1 MGDSKSV
8 SALRRSAC
16 GDMRI
21 SNMRYGYDASLEYPS
36 VECFIQPIVSRQNS
50 CCTSRA
56 TESFV
61 WQSYERICNMLS
73 LKHETLFPSQQMKQH
88 LNQLQQQYSLQKQ
101 HFNQLQQQ
109 YSLQKQHFHQLQQQ
123 YSLQKQHFNQLQQQ
137 YSLQKQHFH
146 QLQQQYS
153 SQRMGVFY

>member
-1 MGDSKSV
+1 MFLFSTCCCRATLKSSFAKLVLLRRSMGDSKSV

-56 TESFV
+56 TERCV
-61 WQSYERICNMLS
+61 WQSHERICNMLS

-88 LNQLQQQYSLQKQ
+88 LNQLQQQYS
-101 HFNQLQQQ
+101 
-109 YSLQKQHFHQLQQQ
+109 
-123 YSLQKQHFNQLQQQ
+123 
-137 YSLQKQHFH
+137 
-146 QLQQQYS
+146 
-153 SQRMGVFY
+153 SQRMGVFYCTQYLSSHGIPTP